1 MKTMKCPL
9 CGKNANSFVSCHK
22 EKQSICWNHCKD
34 CQYFISIDYS
44 CSYKLSLVQK
54 KLIELQD
61 RRRKANKERQVNEYA
76 VNEHKA
82 VMMRRD
88 AIPKEVEHTSSYYD
102 TAGVLKAKKAKK
114 KKKVQMAAQQVA
126 TTVEEVS
133 LF

>member
-9 CGKNANSFVSCHK
+9 CGKNANSFVYCYK

-61 RRRKANKERQVNEYA
+61 RRRKANKERRVNEYA

-88 AIPKEVEHTSSYYD
+88 AIPKEVEHTSSHYD
-102 TAGVLKAKKAKK
+102 AAGVLKAKKAKK

>member
-1 MKTMKCPL
+1 MQLQTIT
-9 CGKNANSFVSCHK
+9 GS
-22 EKQSICWNHCKD
+22 
-34 CQYFISIDYS
+34 
-44 CSYKLSLVQK
+44 K

-88 AIPKEVEHTSSYYD
+88 AIPKEVEHTSSHYD
-102 TAGVLKAKKAKK
+102 AAGVLKAKKAKK

>member
-1 MKTMKCPL
+1 MPAL
-9 CGKNANSFVSCHK
+9 R
-22 EKQSICWNHCKD
+22 EKRDWNHCKD

-88 AIPKEVEHTSSYYD
+88 AITKEVEHTSSHYD
-102 TAGVLKAKKAKK
+102 AAGVLKAKKAKK

-126 TTVEEVS
+126 TVEEVS